1 MSGRLLMKG
10 RSKMGLLWAI
20 CLTIT
25 LFLVAICSSNQH
37 AFSQGSQPLAFES
50 AQLESIKID
59 NIVPSQTVD
68 LEKELMVEGQSS
80 DNATKDCSV
89 SVIVNSIQPYQNA
102 VANGPGG
109 PTDFSQWKFVLDEQY
124 TQLKEGSNKIT
135 AKILCQTSPARWYSV
150 VVFGIPNSNVTET
163 VSPQPTEQQPNLSE
177 TVSPQPTEQQ
187 PNLSETV
194 SPQPTE
200 QQPNLSETVSPQPT
214 EQQPNLSETVS
225 PQPTEQQ
232 PNLSETVSPQ
242 PTEQQP
248 NLSETV
254 SPQPTEQQPN
264 LSETVSPQPT
274 EQQPNLSET
283 VSPQPT
289 EQQPNL
295 SETVSPQPTEQQPNL
310 SETVSPQPTEQQPN
324 LSGATEEQS
333 NMPEVMPPEPAQQEL
348 FVTISPLKNPVARG
362 DRQNATIT
370 VMDSSNR
377 PVADAQVKGKLI
389 YPGDNFEKE
398 FNGITDSE
406 GKFVYSWTIG
416 ENGDVGAL
424 DIEVEVSS
432 QAYPSAAEH
441 SSFEITESGESS
453 NTEDPF
459 NSNSD

>member
-37 AFSQGSQPLAFES
+37 AFSQGSQPLAFGS

-68 LEKELMVEGQSS
+68 LEKELMVAGQSS

-194 SPQPTE
+194 SPQPTK
-200 QQPNLSETVSPQPT
+200 
-214 EQQPNLSETVS
+214 
-225 PQPTEQQ
+225 
-232 PNLSETVSPQ
+232 
-242 PTEQQP
+242 QQP

>member
-37 AFSQGSQPLAFES
+37 AFSQGSQPLAFGS

-214 EQQPNLSETVS
+214 EQQPNLT
-225 PQPTEQQ
+225 
-232 PNLSETVSPQ
+232 
-242 PTEQQP
+242 
-248 NLSETV
+248 
-254 SPQPTEQQPN
+254 
-264 LSETVSPQPT
+264 
-274 EQQPNLSET
+274 
-283 VSPQPT
+283 
-289 EQQPNL
+289 
-295 SETVSPQPTEQQPNL
+295 ETVSPQPTEQQPNL

>member
-1 MSGRLLMKG
+1 MTLS
-10 RSKMGLLWAI
+10 AI
-20 CLTIT
+20 CLTMA
-25 LFLVAICSSNQH
+25 LFLVAVCSSNQY
-37 AFSQGSQPLAFES
+37 AFSQGTPPLVMEP

-68 LEKELMVEGQSS
+68 IEKELLVSGQSS
-80 DNATKDCSV
+80 DNATRDCSV
-89 SVIVNSIQPYQNA
+89 SVIVNSVQPYQNA
-102 VANGPGG
+102 VASGPEG

-150 VVFGIPNSNVTET
+150 VVFGIPNSNLSEI

-214 EQQPNLSETVS
+214 KQQPNLSETA
-225 PQPTEQQ
+225 
-232 PNLSETVSPQ
+232 
-242 PTEQQP
+242 
-248 NLSETV
+248 

-377 PVADAQVKGKLI
+377 PVVDAQVKGKLI

>member
-1 MSGRLLMKG
+1 VSGRLLMKG

-20 CLTIT
+20 CLTIA

-68 LEKELMVEGQSS
+68 LEEELVVAGQSS

-150 VVFGIPNSNVTET
+150 VVFGVPNSNVTET

-177 TVSPQPTEQQ
+177 
-187 PNLSETV
+187 
-194 SPQPTE
+194 
-200 QQPNLSETVSPQPT
+200 
-214 EQQPNLSETVS
+214 
-225 PQPTEQQ
+225 
-232 PNLSETVSPQ
+232 
-242 PTEQQP
+242 
-248 NLSETV
+248 
-254 SPQPTEQQPN
+254 
-264 LSETVSPQPT
+264 
-274 EQQPNLSET
+274 
-283 VSPQPT
+283 
-289 EQQPNL
+289 
-295 SETVSPQPTEQQPNL
+295 
-310 SETVSPQPTEQQPN
+310 
-324 LSGATEEQS
+324 ATEEQS
-333 NMPEVMPPEPAQQEL
+333 NMPEEMPPEPAQQEL

-377 PVADAQVKGKLI
+377 PVADAQVEGKLI

-459 NSNSD
+459 NSNSDSPNSE

>member
-1 MSGRLLMKG
+1 MLSAKALNP
-10 RSKMGLLWAI
+10 
-20 CLTIT
+20 
-25 LFLVAICSSNQH
+25 LVVE
-37 AFSQGSQPLAFES
+37 PP
-50 AQLESIKID
+50 QLESIKID
-59 NIVPSQTVD
+59 NIVQSQTVD
-68 LEKELMVEGQSS
+68 LEKELMVAGQSS
-80 DNATKDCSV
+80 DNATRDCSV

-135 AKILCQTSPARWYSV
+135 AKILCQASPARWYSV
-150 VVFGIPNSNVTET
+150 VVFGVPNSNVTET

-324 LSGATEEQS
+324 LSEATEEQS
-333 NMPEVMPPEPAQQEL
+333 NMPEEMPPEPAQQEL

-377 PVADAQVKGKLI
+377 PVADAQVEGKLI

-432 QAYPSAAEH
+432 QAYPSAASIAH
-441 SSFEITESGESS
+441 LK
-453 NTEDPF
+453 
-459 NSNSD
+459 

>member
-1 MSGRLLMKG
+1 MNGRLLM
-10 RSKMGLLWAI
+10 AI
-20 CLTIT
+20 CLTIA

-37 AFSQGSQPLAFES
+37 AFSQDSQPLAFES

-59 NIVPSQTVD
+59 NIVPSEKVD
-68 LEKELMVEGQSS
+68 LEKELMVAGQSS

-150 VVFGIPNSNVTET
+150 VVFGVPNSNVTET
-163 VSPQPTEQQPNLSE
+163 VSPQPTEQKPNLSE

-187 PNLSETV
+187 PNLSE
-194 SPQPTE
+194 
-200 QQPNLSETVSPQPT
+200 
-214 EQQPNLSETVS
+214 
-225 PQPTEQQ
+225 
-232 PNLSETVSPQ
+232 
-242 PTEQQP
+242 
-248 NLSETV
+248 
-254 SPQPTEQQPN
+254 
-264 LSETVSPQPT
+264 
-274 EQQPNLSET
+274 
-283 VSPQPT
+283 
-289 EQQPNL
+289 
-295 SETVSPQPTEQQPNL
+295 
-310 SETVSPQPTEQQPN
+310 
-324 LSGATEEQS
+324 ATEEQS
-333 NMPEVMPPEPAQQEL
+333 NMPEEMPPEPAQQEL

-377 PVADAQVKGKLI
+377 PVADAQVEGKLI

>member
-1 MSGRLLMKG
+1 
-10 RSKMGLLWAI
+10 MGLVWAI
-20 CLTIT
+20 CLTIAV
-25 LFLVAICSSNQH
+25 FLVAICSSNQH
-37 AFSQGSQPLAFES
+37 AFSQGSQPLVIEPP
-50 AQLESIKID
+50 QLESIKID

-68 LEKELMVEGQSS
+68 LEKELMVAGQSS
-80 DNATKDCSV
+80 DNATRDCSV

-102 VANGPGG
+102 VADGPGG

-150 VVFGIPNSNVTET
+150 VVFGVANSNVTET

-214 EQQPNLSETVS
+214 EQQPNLSE
-225 PQPTEQQ
+225 
-232 PNLSETVSPQ
+232 
-242 PTEQQP
+242 
-248 NLSETV
+248 
-254 SPQPTEQQPN
+254 
-264 LSETVSPQPT
+264 
-274 EQQPNLSET
+274 
-283 VSPQPT
+283 
-289 EQQPNL
+289 
-295 SETVSPQPTEQQPNL
+295 
-310 SETVSPQPTEQQPN
+310 
-324 LSGATEEQS
+324 ATEEQS
-333 NMPEVMPPEPAQQEL
+333 NMPEETPPEPAQQEL
-348 FVTISPLKNPVARG
+348 FITISPLKNPVARG

-370 VMDSSNR
+370 VIDSNNR
-377 PVADAQVKGKLI
+377 PVADAQVEGKLI

-459 NSNSD
+459 NSNSDSPNSE

>member
-1 MSGRLLMKG
+1 PTEQQTNLSE
-10 RSKMGLLWAI
+10 
-20 CLTIT
+20 T
-25 LFLVAICSSNQH
+25 L
-37 AFSQGSQPLAFES
+37 
-50 AQLESIKID
+50 
-59 NIVPSQTVD
+59 
-68 LEKELMVEGQSS
+68 
-80 DNATKDCSV
+80 
-89 SVIVNSIQPYQNA
+89 
-102 VANGPGG
+102 
-109 PTDFSQWKFVLDEQY
+109 
-124 TQLKEGSNKIT
+124 
-135 AKILCQTSPARWYSV
+135 
-150 VVFGIPNSNVTET
+150 
-163 VSPQPTEQQPNLSE
+163 SPQPTEQQSNLSE
-177 TVSPQPTEQQ
+177 TLSPQPTEQQ
-187 PNLSETV
+187 SNLSETL

-200 QQPNLSETVSPQPT
+200 QQSNLSE
-214 EQQPNLSETVS
+214 
-225 PQPTEQQ
+225 
-232 PNLSETVSPQ
+232 
-242 PTEQQP
+242 
-248 NLSETV
+248 
-254 SPQPTEQQPN
+254 
-264 LSETVSPQPT
+264 
-274 EQQPNLSET
+274 
-283 VSPQPT
+283 
-289 EQQPNL
+289 
-295 SETVSPQPTEQQPNL
+295 
-310 SETVSPQPTEQQPN
+310 
-324 LSGATEEQS
+324 ATEEQS

>member
-1 MSGRLLMKG
+1 MTP
-10 RSKMGLLWAI
+10 WAI
-20 CLTIT
+20 CLTMA
-25 LFLVAICSSNQH
+25 LFLVAICASNQH
-37 AFSQGSQPLAFES
+37 AVSQGSPPLVMEP

-68 LEKELMVEGQSS
+68 IEKELLVAGQSS

-102 VANGPGG
+102 VASGPEG

-232 PNLSETVSPQ
+232 PNLSEIVSPQ

-248 NLSETV
+248 NLSEI
-254 SPQPTEQQPN
+254 
-264 LSETVSPQPT
+264 
-274 EQQPNLSET
+274 
-283 VSPQPT
+283 
-289 EQQPNL
+289 
-295 SETVSPQPTEQQPNL
+295 
-310 SETVSPQPTEQQPN
+310 VSPQPTEQQPN

-377 PVADAQVKGKLI
+377 PVADAQVKGKVI
-389 YPGDNFEKE
+389 YPGR
-398 FNGITDSE
+398 S
-406 GKFVYSWTIG
+406 
-416 ENGDVGAL
+416 
-424 DIEVEVSS
+424 
-432 QAYPSAAEH
+432 
-441 SSFEITESGESS
+441 
-453 NTEDPF
+453 
-459 NSNSD
+459 

>member
-1 MSGRLLMKG
+1 MSLL
-10 RSKMGLLWAI
+10 SAI
-20 CLTIT
+20 CLTIA

-37 AFSQGSQPLAFES
+37 AFSQGFQPLVIEP

-68 LEKELMVEGQSS
+68 LEKELVVAGQSS
-80 DNATKDCSV
+80 DNATKDCPV

-102 VANGPGG
+102 VASGPGG

-135 AKILCQTSPARWYSV
+135 AKLLCKTSPARWYSV
-150 VVFGIPNSNVTET
+150 VVFGVPNSDATGA
-163 VSPQPTEQQPNLSE
+163 VSPQPTEQQSNLSE
-177 TVSPQPTEQQ
+177 AVSPQPTEQQ
-187 PNLSETV
+187 SNLSEAV

-200 QQPNLSETVSPQPT
+200 QQSNLSA
-214 EQQPNLSETVS
+214 
-225 PQPTEQQ
+225 
-232 PNLSETVSPQ
+232 
-242 PTEQQP
+242 
-248 NLSETV
+248 
-254 SPQPTEQQPN
+254 
-264 LSETVSPQPT
+264 
-274 EQQPNLSET
+274 
-283 VSPQPT
+283 
-289 EQQPNL
+289 
-295 SETVSPQPTEQQPNL
+295 
-310 SETVSPQPTEQQPN
+310 
-324 LSGATEEQS
+324 ATEEQA
-333 NMPEVMPPEPAQQEL
+333 NIPEAVPAEPAQQEL
-348 FVTISPLKNPVARG
+348 FVTISPLKNSVARG

-377 PVADAQVKGKLI
+377 PVADAQIDGKLI
-389 YPGDNFEKE
+389 YPGDNFEKQ

-432 QAYPSAAEH
+432 QAYPASAAH

-459 NSNSD
+459 DSSSEGLDSE

>member
-10 RSKMGLLWAI
+10 RSKIGLLWAI
-20 CLTIT
+20 CLTIA

-37 AFSQGSQPLAFES
+37 AFSQGSQPL

-68 LEKELMVEGQSS
+68 LEKELMVAGQSS

-89 SVIVNSIQPYQNA
+89 SVIVNSIHPYQNA

-150 VVFGIPNSNVTET
+150 VVFGVPNSNVTET

-200 QQPNLSETVSPQPT
+200 QQPNLSE
-214 EQQPNLSETVS
+214 
-225 PQPTEQQ
+225 
-232 PNLSETVSPQ
+232 
-242 PTEQQP
+242 
-248 NLSETV
+248 
-254 SPQPTEQQPN
+254 
-264 LSETVSPQPT
+264 
-274 EQQPNLSET
+274 
-283 VSPQPT
+283 
-289 EQQPNL
+289 
-295 SETVSPQPTEQQPNL
+295 
-310 SETVSPQPTEQQPN
+310 
-324 LSGATEEQS
+324 AIEEQS
-333 NMPEVMPPEPAQQEL
+333 NMPEEMPPEPAQQEL
-348 FVTISPLKNPVARG
+348 FVTISPLKNSVARG

-377 PVADAQVKGKLI
+377 PVADAQVEGKLI

-459 NSNSD
+459 NSNSDSPNNE

>member
-1 MSGRLLMKG
+1 MKG

-37 AFSQGSQPLAFES
+37 AFSQGSQPLAFGS

-68 LEKELMVEGQSS
+68 LEKELMVAGQSS

-150 VVFGIPNSNVTET
+150 VVFGIPNSNVT
-163 VSPQPTEQQPNLSE
+163 
-177 TVSPQPTEQQ
+177 
-187 PNLSETV
+187 
-194 SPQPTE
+194 
-200 QQPNLSETVSPQPT
+200 
-214 EQQPNLSETVS
+214 
-225 PQPTEQQ
+225 
-232 PNLSETVSPQ
+232 
-242 PTEQQP
+242 
-248 NLSETV
+248 
-254 SPQPTEQQPN
+254 
-264 LSETVSPQPT
+264 
-274 EQQPNLSET
+274 
-283 VSPQPT
+283 
-289 EQQPNL
+289 
-295 SETVSPQPTEQQPNL
+295 ETVSPQPTEQQPNL

>member
-1 MSGRLLMKG
+1 MIG

-20 CLTIT
+20 CLTIA

-37 AFSQGSQPLAFES
+37 AFSQGSQPL

-68 LEKELMVEGQSS
+68 LEKELMVAGQSS

-150 VVFGIPNSNVTET
+150 VVFGVPNSNVTET

-187 PNLSETV
+187 PNLSE
-194 SPQPTE
+194 
-200 QQPNLSETVSPQPT
+200 
-214 EQQPNLSETVS
+214 
-225 PQPTEQQ
+225 
-232 PNLSETVSPQ
+232 
-242 PTEQQP
+242 
-248 NLSETV
+248 
-254 SPQPTEQQPN
+254 
-264 LSETVSPQPT
+264 
-274 EQQPNLSET
+274 
-283 VSPQPT
+283 
-289 EQQPNL
+289 
-295 SETVSPQPTEQQPNL
+295 
-310 SETVSPQPTEQQPN
+310 
-324 LSGATEEQS
+324 ATEEQS
-333 NMPEVMPPEPAQQEL
+333 NMPEEMPPEPAQQEL

-377 PVADAQVKGKLI
+377 PVADAQVEGKLI

-459 NSNSD
+459 NSNSDSPNSE

>member
-1 MSGRLLMKG
+1 MNGRLLM
-10 RSKMGLLWAI
+10 AI
-20 CLTIT
+20 CLTIA

-37 AFSQGSQPLAFES
+37 AFSQDSQPLAFES

-59 NIVPSQTVD
+59 NIVPSEKVD
-68 LEKELMVEGQSS
+68 LEKELMVAGQSS

-150 VVFGIPNSNVTET
+150 VVFGVPNSNVTET
-163 VSPQPTEQQPNLSE
+163 VSPQPTEKQPNLSE

-200 QQPNLSETVSPQPT
+200 QQPNLSE
-214 EQQPNLSETVS
+214 
-225 PQPTEQQ
+225 
-232 PNLSETVSPQ
+232 
-242 PTEQQP
+242 
-248 NLSETV
+248 
-254 SPQPTEQQPN
+254 
-264 LSETVSPQPT
+264 
-274 EQQPNLSET
+274 
-283 VSPQPT
+283 
-289 EQQPNL
+289 
-295 SETVSPQPTEQQPNL
+295 
-310 SETVSPQPTEQQPN
+310 
-324 LSGATEEQS
+324 ATEEQS
-333 NMPEVMPPEPAQQEL
+333 NMPEEMPPEPAQQEL

-377 PVADAQVKGKLI
+377 PVADAQVEGKLI